1 MARNTAGSVKADLG
15 LVLTTIIWGTTF
27 PLIRE
32 SVQNIEPA
40 WFVAIRFSITFLI
53 FIPIALSH
61 GLGTVLAEFK
71 RAKWGAF
78 LLGALAW
85 TSYLTQTIGLQ
96 TISAG
101 RAAFITGTCVVIV
114 PLISPFFGKER
125 PERCDWVAV
134 AFATAGLFLLTRPD
148 LGGASLVG
156 DAWVLVC
163 AVVCALYIRFL
174 PMFATGSKSQHTF
187 NLMQILAVITLAWV
201 TLPVTAGPLPAIAAP
216 TWKAILFCAIVATT
230 LTFMLQTRFQPLTTP
245 ERAAIIFALEPVWGS
260 LFGYLWLGETF
271 TGTALWGAA
280 LILASVVGLEAW
292 KARRALSIAT
302 G

>member
-1 MARNTAGSVKADLG
+1 MLRNTSPSLKADLG

-32 SVQNIEPA
+32 SMQHIEPA

-53 FIPIALSH
+53 FIPIALSQ
-61 GLGTVLAEFK
+61 GLGTVMAEFR

-114 PLISPFFGKER
+114 PLISPLFGTPKWATSTAGYVTSR

-163 AVVCALYIRFL
+163 AFVCALYIRFL
-174 PMFATGSKSQHTF
+174 PMFAT
-187 NLMQILAVITLAWV
+187 
-201 TLPVTAGPLPAIAAP
+201 
-216 TWKAILFCAIVATT
+216 
-230 LTFMLQTRFQPLTTP
+230 
-245 ERAAIIFALEPVWGS
+245 
-260 LFGYLWLGETF
+260 
-271 TGTALWGAA
+271 
-280 LILASVVGLEAW
+280 
-292 KARRALSIAT
+292 
-302 G
+302 